1 MEILGSEFLE
11 VVKDQQVLEVNESLV
26 NLNELDFTAAF
37 ADLDQNI
44 AHQKV
49 SRVAIVVTELVEGEP
64 LTFSLETSAIN
75 LPVRYV
81 NALTKLIDEETLY
94 PVNIYMIIEHPM
106 VSQSSLFI
114 QKAASVAAYL
124 DDPASVQKRITAF
137 FTDQVALIKA
147 GGWESL
153 LAPVEEETVIEPTE

>member
-11 VVKDQQVLEVNESLV
+11 VVKDQQVLEVSESLV
-26 NLNELDFTAAF
+26 NFNELDFTAAF

-44 AHQKV
+44 KHQKV
-49 SRVAIVVTELVEGEP
+49 TRIAITVNELVEGEP

-75 LPVRYV
+75 LPVRYT
-81 NALTKLIDEETLY
+81 NALTKLIDEATMY

-106 VSQSSLFI
+106 ISQSSLFI

-124 DDPASVQKRITAF
+124 DDPASVQKRITTF
-137 FTDQVALIKA
+137 FNDQVALIKA

-153 LAPVEEETVIEPTE
+153 LVPAEEETIVEPTE

>member
-49 SRVAIVVTELVEGEP
+49 SRVAIAVTELVEGEP

-124 DDPASVQKRITAF
+124 DDPASVQKRIIAF

>member
-11 VVKDQQVLEVNESLV
+11 VVKDQQVLEVNERLA
-26 NLNELDFTAAF
+26 NFNELDFTAAF
-37 ADLDQNI
+37 TALNQNI
-44 AHQKV
+44 KQQKV
-49 SRVAIVVTELVEGEP
+49 TRVAIAVTELVEGES

-81 NALTKLIDEETLY
+81 NALTKLIDEETMY
-94 PVNIYMIIEHPM
+94 PVNVYMIIEHPM

-114 QKAASVAAYL
+114 QKAASVSAYL
-124 DDPASVQKRITAF
+124 DDPASVQNRITTF
-137 FTDQVALIKA
+137 FNDQVALIKA